1 MGFLKAAIPYSH
13 SLQALGRLVL
23 PPCSGAVLRLAAWLR
38 RARRCCGRVSAPEL
52 LQRPSSIPPA
62 SMDPTFVPDVAR
74 KL

>member
-1 MGFLKAAIPYSH
+1 MGFLKAAVPYSH
-13 SLQALGRLVL
+13 SLQALERFFL
-23 PPCSGAVLRLAAWLR
+23 PPCLGAVLRLAAWLR

-62 SMDPTFVPDVAR
+62 SKDPTFVQDVAR